1 MRGQDRMVMPVGRAA
16 PGAAGICALLAAAVL
31 AVLPLVAPP
40 LAAHAAG
47 PAEASGPAAR
57 CARMTDDDT
66 VRGYDPALRDGF
78 LRAWRKSFPGGTTK
92 PDEALLRAQSHYR
105 CMDGHLYACFTGANL
120 PCDKLDQRRVN
131 AGAEEF
137 CWANPAS
144 DSIPMAA
151 TGHDTPYEWR
161 CRNGRAEVVGTVQE
175 PDARGFG
182 KALWTRMN

>member
-1 MRGQDRMVMPVGRAA
+1 MRGRDRMAMPMGRAMR
-16 PGAAGICALLAAAVL
+16 PGTAGAGGLLAAALLLVL
-31 AVLPLVAPP
+31 FP
-40 LAAHAAG
+40 AAHAAG

-57 CARMTDDDT
+57 CARIGDDDT
-66 VRGYDPALRDGF
+66 VRGYDPTLRDGF
-78 LRAWRKSFPGGTTK
+78 LRAWRKSFPGGTTR

-120 PCDKLDQRRVN
+120 PCDKLDQRRENV
-131 AGAEEF
+131 GAEEF
-137 CWANPAS
+137 CRTNPAS

-161 CRNGRAEVVGTVQE
+161 CRNGRAEVVGTVQDL
-175 PDARGFG
+175 DARGFG

>member
-1 MRGQDRMVMPVGRAA
+1 MRGQDRMVMPMGQAV
-16 PGAAGICALLAAAVL
+16 PGAAGIGALLIAAVL
-31 AVLPLVAPP
+31 VALP

-57 CARMTDDDT
+57 CARMGDDDT
-66 VRGYDPALRDGF
+66 VQGYDPTLRDGF

-120 PCDKLDQRRVN
+120 PCDKLDQRREN
-131 AGAEEF
+131 AGAEAF
-137 CWANPAS
+137 CRANPAS

-175 PDARGFG
+175 LDARGFG

>member
-1 MRGQDRMVMPVGRAA
+1 MRGQDRMVMPMGQVV
-16 PGAAGICALLAAAVL
+16 PGAAGIGALLAAAVL
-31 AVLPLVAPP
+31 VALPLV
-40 LAAHAAG
+40 AHAAG

-57 CARMTDDDT
+57 CARMGNDDT
-66 VRGYDPALRDGF
+66 VRGYDPTLRDGF

-120 PCDKLDQRRVN
+120 PCDKLDQRREN
-131 AGAEEF
+131 AGAEAF
-137 CWANPAS
+137 CRANPAS

-175 PDARGFG
+175 LDARGFG